1 MQKLTNVNDKR
12 LAKTETGKQIITLSE
27 SGQMRWM
34 IEASNL
40 KNIQT
45 YCYTHIIIIN
55 APAK

>member
-34 IEASNL
+34 IETSNL

-45 YCYTHIIIIN
+45 YCYTHIIIN
-55 APAK
+55 APTK